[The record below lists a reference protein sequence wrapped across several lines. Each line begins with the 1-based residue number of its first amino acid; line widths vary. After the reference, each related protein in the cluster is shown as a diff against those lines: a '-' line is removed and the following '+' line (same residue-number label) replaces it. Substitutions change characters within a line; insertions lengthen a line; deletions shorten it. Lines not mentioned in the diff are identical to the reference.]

1 METGHFPATSGPY
14 VERAFAA
21 LTTFG
26 ESGSGALDL
35 ADGATARMPNL
46 QSGVVWG
53 LSQGGL
59 P

>member
-1 METGHFPATSGPY
+1 METCQKPARFTPD

-26 ESGSGALDL
+26 ESGSGALDF

-46 QSGVVWG
+46 QSGVV
-53 LSQGGL
+53 
-59 P
+59 